1 MDIKRRGLA
10 LLSMFF
16 ILFYFSE
23 TVFAV
28 PGELNYQLIPQQN
41 SSVTTTTVITDTK
54 ALDECNRSKMEIAS
68 ACQKSN
74 SQLLEKVKELQG
86 KVNQFTAL
94 SLMAGM
100 IAFIFMILF
109 IILLA
114 KKRGP
119 PPPPPPASV

>member
-86 KVNQFTAL
+86 KVNQFTTL
-94 SLMAGM
+94 LLMAGV
-100 IAFIFMILF
+100 ITFISMMFFIMILV
-109 IILLA
+109 
-114 KKRGP
+114 KKSGSP
-119 PPPPPPASV
+119 PPPPPVSV